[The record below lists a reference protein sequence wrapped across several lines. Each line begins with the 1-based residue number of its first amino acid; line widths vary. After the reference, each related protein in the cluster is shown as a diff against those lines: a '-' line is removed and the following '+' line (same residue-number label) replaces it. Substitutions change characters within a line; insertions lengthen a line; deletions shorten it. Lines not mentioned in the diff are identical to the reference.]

1 MATMTS
7 AAVMMPSRTAQFAP
21 KRASKARVVPRGV
34 VAAAGKRG
42 AFRLHPPLS
51 SGRDNDENKKDAR
64 GARRLPPFAR
74 AHEPTIPS
82 PHVSPTLP
90 SSAPDVSSNA
100 AAAPEAPPAPK
111 SAEAITDNI
120 VYQTKKVGLNPVEP
134 VSDFDMYRA
143 TAESV
148 QEQLVDNWNATYKHF
163 HETNPKQAYYI
174 SMEFLQGRALTNA
187 VGNLGLTGEYSD
199 ALKSLGYTLE
209 DCASEERNMGLG
221 NGGLGRLAA
230 CFLDSMASLDLPA
243 WGYGLRYKY
252 GLFKQGIDAVTGQQM
267 EYADDWLE
275 VGNPWEVKRTTSHK
289 IGFYGECVDGVWTPG
304 QQIDAVAYDTPIP
317 GYKTKNCISLRLWDA
332 QVAPKE
338 FDLAA
343 FNAGDYEKS
352 MAETNLAQQLCAVLY
367 PGDGTR
373 EGKCLRLS
381 QQYMLCSASVQDIL
395 ARWKE
400 RGNSDWDT
408 LPEKVAIQ
416 MNDTHPTL
424 AAPELMRILV
434 DVEGL
439 DWDKAW
445 EIMSKTVAYTNHTV
459 MPEALEKW
467 PLELMQELLPRHVEI
482 IMRID
487 EEFCESVKKAYP
499 DATEE
504 EMAAKLGAMRILEN
518 YLTPEEEAAL
528 AAEKA
533 AAAKAKAAAK
543 AAAAKDADADAE
555 EEEEVEEEAPPAP
568 MVRMAN
574 LCCIAGFAI
583 NGVAAIHSEIVRTF
597 TFKDFAELY
606 PDKFQNKTNGVTPR
620 RWMAFCNPEL
630 SEIITE
636 AIGTDEWIKDTSLL
650 EKLAPLAKDEA
661 LQAKWREAKQKRKAL
676 CAKLIKDSTGVEVST
691 EAMFDI
697 QIKRIHEYKRQ
708 LLNIMGI
715 IHRYNEMKAMTPEE
729 RAKVTPRVCIF
740 GGKAYATYLQAKRI
754 VRLVTAVGDVV
765 NNDPE
770 IGDLLKVVFVPDYN
784 VSLAE
789 TLIPASEL
797 SQHISTAGTEASGTS
812 NMKFQMNG
820 CLIIGTLDGANVEI
834 RECVGDDNF
843 FLFGIEEPEV
853 EPARAERA
861 AGKFEPPESFTAVMD
876 CIKAGTFGEPGEFDD
891 LLWSLEG
898 NEGFGRGDYF
908 LVAKDFQSY
917 IECQDKVSAAYQ
929 DQEKWTESSIISTAF
944 SGKFNSDR
952 TIDQYAKEIWDIEPL
967 QVP

>member
-1 MATMTS
+1 MAAMTF
-7 AAVMMPSRTAQFAP
+7 AAAMPATRVSFAP
-21 KRASKARVVPRGV
+21 KRACKARVVTRGV
-34 VAAAGKRG
+34 VASAGKR
-42 AFRLHPPLS
+42 
-51 SGRDNDENKKDAR
+51 
-64 GARRLPPFAR
+64 
-74 AHEPTIPS
+74 
-82 PHVSPTLP
+82 
-90 SSAPDVSSNA
+90 DVSADAVSL
-100 AAAPEAPPAPK
+100 PEAPLCPK
-111 SAEAITDNI
+111 SAEAISANI
-120 VYQTKKVGLNPVEP
+120 VYQTSKVGAMPLSFET
-134 VSDFDMYRA
+134 SDMYRA
-143 TAESV
+143 TSESV
-148 QEQLVDNWNATYKHF
+148 REQLMENWNATYKHF
-163 HETNPKQAYYI
+163 HAENPKQAYYI

-187 VGNLGLTGEYSD
+187 IGNLGLTGEYSD
-199 ALKSLGYTLE
+199 ALRTLGYNLE
-209 DCASEERNMGLG
+209 DCASVERNMGLG

-230 CFLDSMASLDLPA
+230 CFLDSIATLNLPA

-252 GLFKQGIDAVTGQQM
+252 GLFKQGIDPTTGQQM

-275 VGNPWEVKRTTSHK
+275 VGNPWEVKRQVAHK
-289 IGFYGECVDGVWTPG
+289 ISFGGAVTDGVWVPG
-304 QQIDAVAYDTPIP
+304 QTINAVAYDSPIP

-332 QVAPKE
+332 EVAPKD
-338 FDLAA
+338 FDLAS
-343 FNAGDYEKS
+343 FNAGDYETS

-373 EGKCLRLS
+373 EGKALRLS

-395 ARWKE
+395 ARFKE
-400 RGNSDWDT
+400 RGNDWPS
-408 LPEKVAIQ
+408 LPTKVAIQ

-424 AAPELMRILV
+424 AAPELMRILM
-434 DVEGL
+434 DQEGM
-439 DWDKAW
+439 DWDTAW
-445 EIMSKTVAYTNHTV
+445 GLTSKTVAYTNHTV

-482 IMRID
+482 IMKID
-487 EEFCESVKKAYP
+487 EQFIASVKKAYP
-499 DATEE
+499 KATEA
-504 EMAAKLGAMRILEN
+504 EMTAKLGAMRILEN
-518 YLTPEEEAAL
+518 YVTPEAA
-528 AAEKA
+528 AAAAAVKAKA
-533 AAAKAKAAAK
+533 AAAKATVDPAYKGTV
-543 AAAAKDADADAE
+543 AE
-555 EEEEVEEEAPPAP
+555 TETEEAIPAP

-606 PDKFQNKTNGVTPR
+606 PEKFQNKTNGVTPR
-620 RWMAFCNPEL
+620 RWLAFCNPQL
-630 SEIITE
+630 SGVITE
-636 AIGTDEWIKDTSLL
+636 AIGTDDWVTDTALL
-650 EKLAPLAKDEA
+650 EKLAPLAKDA
-661 LQAKWREAKQKRKAL
+661 DLQKKWKDAKIERKKL
-676 CAKLIKDSTGVEVST
+676 CAKLILDSTGVKVPIN
-691 EAMFDI
+691 AMFDI

-715 IHRYNEMKAMTPEE
+715 IHRYNEMKAMTPAE
-729 RAKVTPRVCIF
+729 RAKVTPRVCVF

-820 CLIIGTLDGANVEI
+820 CLILGTLDGANVEI
-834 RECVGDDNF
+834 RECVGEENF
-843 FLFGIEEPEV
+843 FLFGIEEPAV

-861 AGKFEPPESFTAVMD
+861 AGEFVPPASFTAVMD
-876 CIKAGTFGEPGEFDD
+876 CIKAGTFGAPNEFDE

-898 NEGFGRGDYF
+898 DSGFGRGDYF

-917 IECQDKVSAAYQ
+917 VECQATVDAAYKNQ
-929 DQEKWTESSIISTAF
+929 DKWTESSIISTAF

-952 TIDQYAKEIWDIEPL
+952 TIDQYATEIWDIKPL
-967 QVP
+967 PVP

>member
-1 MATMTS
+1 
-7 AAVMMPSRTAQFAP
+7 VH
-21 KRASKARVVPRGV
+21 K
-34 VAAAGKRG
+34 
-42 AFRLHPPLS
+42 
-51 SGRDNDENKKDAR
+51 
-64 GARRLPPFAR
+64 
-74 AHEPTIPS
+74 
-82 PHVSPTLP
+82 
-90 SSAPDVSSNA
+90 A
-100 AAAPEAPPAPK
+100 AAAPPAPIAPK
-111 SAEAITDNI
+111 SAEAIADNLAA
-120 VYQTKKVGLNPVEP
+120 QTVKTGVMPLT
-134 VSDFDMYRA
+134 FDVPAMYRA

-148 QEQLVDNWNATYKHF
+148 QEQLMENWNATYRHF
-163 HETNPKQAYYI
+163 HDENPKQAYYI
-174 SMEFLQGRALTNA
+174 SMEYLQGRALTNA

-199 ALKSLGYTLE
+199 ALRSLGYTLE
-209 DCASEERNMGLG
+209 DTAGVERNMGLG

-230 CFLDSMASLDLPA
+230 CFLDSIATLDLPA

-252 GLFKQGIDAVTGQQM
+252 GLFKQAIEDGVQK

-275 VGNPWEVKRTTSHK
+275 VGNPWEMKRETQYP
-289 IGFYGECVDGVWTPG
+289 IGFYGEVVDGKWVPG
-304 QQIDAVAYDTPIP
+304 ANIRAVAYDSPIP

-332 QVAPKE
+332 EVAPKE
-338 FDLAA
+338 FDLAS
-343 FNAGDYEKS
+343 FNACDYDKS
-352 MAETNLAQQLCAVLY
+352 MRETNLASQLCAVLY
-367 PGDGTR
+367 PGDATR
-373 EGKCLRLS
+373 EGKALRLS

-395 ARWKE
+395 ARFKE
-400 RGNSDWDT
+400 RGNTDWSK

-424 AAPELMRILV
+424 AAPELMRILM
-434 DVEGL
+434 DQEGM
-439 DWDKAW
+439 DWDTAW
-445 EIMSKTVAYTNHTV
+445 ALTTKTVAYTNHTV

-467 PLELMQELLPRHVEI
+467 PLELMTELLPRHVEI
-482 IMRID
+482 IKRID
-487 EEFCESVKKAYP
+487 EEFIASVKATYPKATP
-499 DATEE
+499 EE
-504 EMAAKLGAMRILEN
+504 LEAKIGAMRILEN
-518 YLTPEEEAAL
+518 YMTPAEELKAKA
-528 AAEKA
+528 KA
-533 AAAKAKAAAK
+533 AAAKAAKLEAAAAK
-543 AAAAKDADADAE
+543 AAAG
-555 EEEEVEEEAPPAP
+555 EEVAVEDDEEWSAPAP

-574 LCCIAGFAI
+574 LCCISGFAI

-597 TFKDFAELY
+597 TFKDFGELW
-606 PDKFQNKTNGVTPR
+606 PEKFQNKTNGVTPR
-620 RWMAFCNPEL
+620 RWLAFCNPQL
-630 SEIITE
+630 SSVITE
-636 AIGTDEWIKDTSLL
+636 AIGTDEWVTDTALL
-650 EKLAPLAKDEA
+650 EKLGPLAKDPE
-661 LQAKWREAKQKRKAL
+661 LQKKWRAAKQERKAL
-676 CAKLIKDSTGVEVST
+676 CAKMVEETTGVKVST
-691 EAMFDI
+691 DAMFDI

-729 RAKVTPRVCIF
+729 RANVTPRVCIF

-754 VRLVTAVGDVV
+754 VRLVTAVGEVV

-861 AGKFEPPESFTAVMD
+861 AGKFEPDPRFTAVMD
-876 CIKAGTFGEPGEFDD
+876 TIKSGVFGKPGEFDE

-908 LVAKDFQSY
+908 LVAKDFPSY
-917 IECQDKVSAAYQ
+917 IECQDKVSAAYKDQ
-929 DQEKWTESSIISTAF
+929 DAWTESSIISTAF

-952 TIDQYAKEIWDIEPL
+952 TIDQYATEIWDIKPL
-967 QVP
+967 PVP

>member
-1 MATMTS
+1 MPATRVS
-7 AAVMMPSRTAQFAP
+7 FAP
-21 KRASKARVVPRGV
+21 KRACKARVVTRGV
-34 VAAAGKRG
+34 VASAGKR
-42 AFRLHPPLS
+42 
-51 SGRDNDENKKDAR
+51 
-64 GARRLPPFAR
+64 
-74 AHEPTIPS
+74 
-82 PHVSPTLP
+82 
-90 SSAPDVSSNA
+90 DVSADAVSL
-100 AAAPEAPPAPK
+100 PEAPLCPK
-111 SAEAITDNI
+111 SAEAISANI
-120 VYQTKKVGLNPVEP
+120 VYQTSKVGAMPLSFET
-134 VSDFDMYRA
+134 SDMYRA
-143 TAESV
+143 TSESV
-148 QEQLVDNWNATYKHF
+148 REQLMENWNATYKHF
-163 HETNPKQAYYI
+163 HAENPKQAYYI

-187 VGNLGLTGEYSD
+187 IGNLGLTGEYSD
-199 ALKSLGYTLE
+199 ALRTLGYNLE
-209 DCASEERNMGLG
+209 DCASVERNMGLG

-230 CFLDSMASLDLPA
+230 CFLDSIATLNLPA

-252 GLFKQGIDAVTGQQM
+252 GLFKQGIDPTTGQQM

-275 VGNPWEVKRTTSHK
+275 VGNPWEVKRQVAHK
-289 IGFYGECVDGVWTPG
+289 ISFGGAVTDGVWVPG
-304 QQIDAVAYDTPIP
+304 QTINAVAYDSPIP

-332 QVAPKE
+332 EVAPKD
-338 FDLAA
+338 FDLAS
-343 FNAGDYEKS
+343 FNAGDYETS

-373 EGKCLRLS
+373 EGKALRLS

-395 ARWKE
+395 ARFKE
-400 RGNSDWDT
+400 RGNDWPS
-408 LPEKVAIQ
+408 LPTKVAIQ

-424 AAPELMRILV
+424 AAPELMRILM
-434 DVEGL
+434 DQEGM
-439 DWDKAW
+439 DWDTAW
-445 EIMSKTVAYTNHTV
+445 GLTSKTVAYTNHTV

-482 IMRID
+482 IMKID
-487 EEFCESVKKAYP
+487 EQFIASVKKAYP
-499 DATEE
+499 KATEA
-504 EMAAKLGAMRILEN
+504 EMTAKLGAMRILEN
-518 YLTPEEEAAL
+518 YVTPEAA
-528 AAEKA
+528 AAAAAVKAKA
-533 AAAKAKAAAK
+533 AAAKATVDPAYKGTV
-543 AAAAKDADADAE
+543 AE
-555 EEEEVEEEAPPAP
+555 TETEEAIPAP

-606 PDKFQNKTNGVTPR
+606 PEKFQNKTNGVTPR
-620 RWMAFCNPEL
+620 RWLAFCNPQL
-630 SEIITE
+630 SGVITE
-636 AIGTDEWIKDTSLL
+636 AIGTDEWVTDTALL
-650 EKLAPLAKDEA
+650 EKLAPLAKDA
-661 LQAKWREAKQKRKAL
+661 DLQKKWKDAKIERKKL
-676 CAKLIKDSTGVEVST
+676 CAKLILDSTGVKVPIN
-691 EAMFDI
+691 AMFDI

-715 IHRYNEMKAMTPEE
+715 IHRYNEMKAMTPAE
-729 RAKVTPRVCIF
+729 RAKVTPRVCVF

-820 CLIIGTLDGANVEI
+820 CLILGTLDGANVEI
-834 RECVGDDNF
+834 RECVGEENF
-843 FLFGIEEPEV
+843 FLFGIEEPAV

-861 AGKFEPPESFTAVMD
+861 AGEFVPPASFTAVMD
-876 CIKAGTFGEPGEFDD
+876 CIKAGTFGAPNEFDE

-898 NEGFGRGDYF
+898 DSGFGRGDYF

-917 IECQDKVSAAYQ
+917 VECQATVDAAYKNQ
-929 DQEKWTESSIISTAF
+929 DKWTESSIISTAF

-952 TIDQYAKEIWDIEPL
+952 TIDQYATEIWDIKPL
-967 QVP
+967 PVP

>member
-1 MATMTS
+1 LLRDAVKQNPTTMAAMTF
-7 AAVMMPSRTAQFAP
+7 AAAMPATRVSFAP
-21 KRASKARVVPRGV
+21 KRACKARVVTRGV
-34 VAAAGKRG
+34 VASAGKR
-42 AFRLHPPLS
+42 
-51 SGRDNDENKKDAR
+51 
-64 GARRLPPFAR
+64 
-74 AHEPTIPS
+74 
-82 PHVSPTLP
+82 
-90 SSAPDVSSNA
+90 DVSADAVSL
-100 AAAPEAPPAPK
+100 PEAPLCPK
-111 SAEAITDNI
+111 SAEAISANI
-120 VYQTKKVGLNPVEP
+120 VYQTSKVGAMPLSFET
-134 VSDFDMYRA
+134 SDMYRA
-143 TAESV
+143 TSESV
-148 QEQLVDNWNATYKHF
+148 REQLMENWNATYKHF
-163 HETNPKQAYYI
+163 HAENPKQAYYI

-187 VGNLGLTGEYSD
+187 IGNLGLTGEYSD
-199 ALKSLGYTLE
+199 ALRTLGYNLE
-209 DCASEERNMGLG
+209 DCASVERNMGLG

-230 CFLDSMASLDLPA
+230 CFLDSIATLNLPA

-252 GLFKQGIDAVTGQQM
+252 GLFKQGIDPTTGQQM

-275 VGNPWEVKRTTSHK
+275 VGNPWEVKRQVAHK
-289 IGFYGECVDGVWTPG
+289 ISFGGAVTHGVWVPG
-304 QQIDAVAYDTPIP
+304 QTINAVAYDSPIP

-332 QVAPKE
+332 EVAPKD
-338 FDLAA
+338 FDLAS
-343 FNAGDYEKS
+343 FNAGDYETS

-373 EGKCLRLS
+373 EGKALRLS

-395 ARWKE
+395 ARFKE
-400 RGNSDWDT
+400 RGNDWPS
-408 LPEKVAIQ
+408 LPTKVAIQ

-424 AAPELMRILV
+424 AAPELMRILM
-434 DVEGL
+434 DQEGM
-439 DWDKAW
+439 DWDTAW
-445 EIMSKTVAYTNHTV
+445 GLTSKTVAYTNHTV

-482 IMRID
+482 IMKID
-487 EEFCESVKKAYP
+487 EQFIASVKKAYP
-499 DATEE
+499 KATEA
-504 EMAAKLGAMRILEN
+504 EMTAKLGAMRILEN
-518 YLTPEEEAAL
+518 YVTPEAA
-528 AAEKA
+528 AAAAAVKAKA
-533 AAAKAKAAAK
+533 AAAKATVDPAYKGTV
-543 AAAAKDADADAE
+543 AE
-555 EEEEVEEEAPPAP
+555 TETEEAIPAP

-606 PDKFQNKTNGVTPR
+606 PEKFQNKTNGVTPR
-620 RWMAFCNPEL
+620 RWLAFCNPQL
-630 SEIITE
+630 SGVITE
-636 AIGTDEWIKDTSLL
+636 AIGTDEWVTDTALL
-650 EKLAPLAKDEA
+650 EKLAPLAKDA
-661 LQAKWREAKQKRKAL
+661 DLQKKWKDAKIERKKL
-676 CAKLIKDSTGVEVST
+676 CAKLILDSTGVKVPIN
-691 EAMFDI
+691 AMFDI

-715 IHRYNEMKAMTPEE
+715 IHRYNEMKAMTPAE
-729 RAKVTPRVCIF
+729 RAKVTPRVCVF

-820 CLIIGTLDGANVEI
+820 CLILGTLDGANVEI
-834 RECVGDDNF
+834 RECVGEENF
-843 FLFGIEEPEV
+843 FLFGIEEPAV

-861 AGKFEPPESFTAVMD
+861 AGEFVPPASFTAVMD
-876 CIKAGTFGEPGEFDD
+876 CIKAGTFGAPNEFDE

-898 NEGFGRGDYF
+898 DSGFGRGDYF

-917 IECQDKVSAAYQ
+917 VECQATVDAAYKNQ
-929 DQEKWTESSIISTAF
+929 DKWTESSIISTAF

-952 TIDQYAKEIWDIEPL
+952 TINQYATEIWDIKPL
-967 QVP
+967 PVP

>member
-1 MATMTS
+1 MAAMTF
-7 AAVMMPSRTAQFAP
+7 AAAMPATRVSFAP
-21 KRASKARVVPRGV
+21 KRACKARVVTRGV
-34 VAAAGKRG
+34 VASAGKR
-42 AFRLHPPLS
+42 
-51 SGRDNDENKKDAR
+51 
-64 GARRLPPFAR
+64 
-74 AHEPTIPS
+74 
-82 PHVSPTLP
+82 
-90 SSAPDVSSNA
+90 DVSADAVSL
-100 AAAPEAPPAPK
+100 PEAPLCPK
-111 SAEAITDNI
+111 SAEAISANI
-120 VYQTKKVGLNPVEP
+120 VYQTSKVGAMPLSFET
-134 VSDFDMYRA
+134 SDMYRA
-143 TAESV
+143 TSESV
-148 QEQLVDNWNATYKHF
+148 REQLMENWNATYKHF
-163 HETNPKQAYYI
+163 HAENPKQAYYI

-187 VGNLGLTGEYSD
+187 IGNLGLTGEYSD
-199 ALKSLGYTLE
+199 ALRTLGYNLE
-209 DCASEERNMGLG
+209 DCASVERNMGLG

-230 CFLDSMASLDLPA
+230 CFLDSIATLNLPA

-252 GLFKQGIDAVTGQQM
+252 GLFKQGIDPTTGQQM

-275 VGNPWEVKRTTSHK
+275 VGNPWEVKRQVAHK
-289 IGFYGECVDGVWTPG
+289 ISFGGAVTDGVWVPG
-304 QQIDAVAYDTPIP
+304 QTINAVAYDSPIP

-332 QVAPKE
+332 EVAPKD
-338 FDLAA
+338 FDLAS
-343 FNAGDYEKS
+343 FNAGDYETS

-373 EGKCLRLS
+373 EGKALRLS

-395 ARWKE
+395 ARFKE
-400 RGNSDWDT
+400 RGNDWPS
-408 LPEKVAIQ
+408 LPTKVAIQ

-424 AAPELMRILV
+424 AAPELMRILM
-434 DVEGL
+434 DQEGM
-439 DWDKAW
+439 DWDTAW
-445 EIMSKTVAYTNHTV
+445 GLTSKTVAYTNHTV

-482 IMRID
+482 IMKID
-487 EEFCESVKKAYP
+487 EQFIASVKKAYP
-499 DATEE
+499 KATEA
-504 EMAAKLGAMRILEN
+504 EMTAKLGAMRILEN
-518 YLTPEEEAAL
+518 YVTPEAA
-528 AAEKA
+528 AAAAAVKAKA
-533 AAAKAKAAAK
+533 AAAKATVDPAYKGTVAETE
-543 AAAAKDADADAE
+543 AE
-555 EEEEVEEEAPPAP
+555 EAIPAP

-606 PDKFQNKTNGVTPR
+606 PEKFQNKTNGVTPR
-620 RWMAFCNPEL
+620 RWLAFCNPQL
-630 SEIITE
+630 SGVITE
-636 AIGTDEWIKDTSLL
+636 AIGTDDWVTDTALL
-650 EKLAPLAKDEA
+650 EKLAPLAKDA
-661 LQAKWREAKQKRKAL
+661 DLQKKWKDAKIERKKL
-676 CAKLIKDSTGVEVST
+676 CAKLILDSTGVKVPIN
-691 EAMFDI
+691 AMFDI

-715 IHRYNEMKAMTPEE
+715 IHRYNEMKAMTPAE
-729 RAKVTPRVCIF
+729 RAKVTPRVCVF

-820 CLIIGTLDGANVEI
+820 CLILGTLDGANVEI
-834 RECVGDDNF
+834 RECVGEENF
-843 FLFGIEEPEV
+843 FLFGIEEPAV

-861 AGKFEPPESFTAVMD
+861 AGEFVPPASFTAVMD
-876 CIKAGTFGEPGEFDD
+876 CIKAGTFGAPNEFDE

-898 NEGFGRGDYF
+898 DSGFGRGDYF

-917 IECQDKVSAAYQ
+917 VECQATVDAAYKNQ
-929 DQEKWTESSIISTAF
+929 DKWTESSIISTAF

-952 TIDQYAKEIWDIEPL
+952 TIDQYATEIWDIKPL
-967 QVP
+967 PVP